1 VYFQDLIFTLQKFWT
16 KKGCIVTQPYDV
28 EKGAATFSHSTFF
41 RSLGQKP
48 WNAAYIEPCRRPKD
62 GRYGENPNRF
72 QHYYQYQVIMKPA
85 PENIQQMYLE
95 SLEEIGIKIKEHD
108 IKFNEDDWESPT
120 LGASGLGWQVWLDGL
135 EITQFTY
142 FQQMAGIALD
152 PISAELTYGLER
164 LAMYI
169 QAVDSAF
176 DIKWNAN
183 TTYGDVFLE
192 NEKQYSAYNFEH
204 ADVNML
210 AAALNSFYTEGERLA
225 KLKLPLPA
233 YDYVLK
239 ISHLFNLLDARR
251 AISISDRPSYIK
263 KIRDLAKMCAEG
275 YLEKVSGS
283 KFQISS
289 EAGKKDEK

>member
-1 VYFQDLIFTLQKFWT
+1 MHFQDLIFTLQDYW
-16 KKGCIVTQPYDV
+16 KKQGCIIAQPYDM

-41 RSLGQKP
+41 RSLGKRP

-72 QHYYQYQVIMKPA
+72 QHYYQFQVIMKPA
-85 PENIQQMYLE
+85 PENIQKLYLE
-95 SLEEIGIKIKEHD
+95 SLEAIGIKIKEHD

-120 LGASGLGWQVWLDGL
+120 LGASGLGWQVWLDGM
-135 EITQFTY
+135 EITQFTF
-142 FQQMAGIALD
+142 FQQMASITLN

-169 QAVDSAF
+169 QGKNSAF
-176 DIKWNAN
+176 DVTWNET

-192 NEKQYSAYNFEH
+192 NEREFSAYNFEH
-204 ADVNML
+204 ADTAML
-210 AAALNSFYTEGERLA
+210 LSTLDNFYKEGERIARLN
-225 KLKLPLPA
+225 LPIPA

-251 AISISDRPSYIK
+251 AISIADRPSFIK
-263 KIRDLAKMCAEG
+263 KIRDLAKLCAEG
-275 YLEKVSGS
+275 YLKA
-283 KFQISS
+283 
-289 EAGKKDEK
+289 AGETNG